1 MPAATTPPIQRSS
14 TSPTGSPTGGCAED
28 ATSPTPPDVT
38 DRKLRAVA
46 YVRESTEEQGQGFS
60 PDAQREGIRRFA
72 PENTLELVG
81 EYCDFHSGWRKSEA
95 RPEFQRLMADAAEG
109 KFDVVLV
116 FHTSRFA
123 RNQVE
128 ARRYKQ
134 LLRERL
140 GIRVISVTQ
149 PMGEDHTDPSVFL
162 AESIHEMFDEYYS
175 VSLSF
180 WTRSGLRE
188 KARQG
193 HLVGS
198 LPWGYVR
205 DPATKIA
212 APHPERA
219 PLVLGIFER
228 YATGQESDR
237 TLAAW
242 LNAKGARTTRGRLF
256 SKDTVREMLC
266 NAAYA
271 GYVSGLRD
279 KSRAIKGLHEPIVSD
294 ELFDRVQEVRSW
306 RTRVVKPGRPSEEYL
321 LRKLI
326 HCERCGARMHGCRTG
341 WKGMRRYQCS
351 TRRHHGG
358 CEQKMT
364 PAQPLEEQLIGWLH
378 DFQPD
383 HALRQLVLDAI
394 QAQTGGHPGEDAERR
409 RELTT
414 QLERLRDLYVM
425 GDITKPQYAMR
436 RQMMEEELQRT
447 KPPTNPDL
455 DRAQAILE
463 DFTRFWDAEPNPA
476 ERRKLLL
483 SLFAQVW
490 AKDNQIVAV
499 KPNPAFANY
508 FTAASEVR
516 NQHPK
521 ADAGDEATNTGATGL
536 EPATS
541 AVTGQRSNLLS
552 YAPAMLGNAGATFRA
567 RPVCQGWAPGP
578 SLTKTG

>member
-1 MPAATTPPIQRSS
+1 MPAATIPPIQRSS

-28 ATSPTPPDVT
+28 ATSPTPPDMT

-60 PDAQREGIRRFA
+60 PDAQRQGIRRFA
-72 PENTLELVG
+72 PENNLELVG
-81 EYCDFHSGWRKSEA
+81 EYCDFHSGWRKSAA
-95 RPEFQRLMADAAEG
+95 RPEFQRLMADAAAG

-140 GIRVISVTQ
+140 GIRVVSVTQ
-149 PMGEDHTDPSVFL
+149 PMGEDHTDPSAFL

-180 WTRSGLRE
+180 WTRSGLKE

-205 DPATKIA
+205 DPATKLA
-212 APHPERA
+212 TPHPERA
-219 PLVLGIFER
+219 PLVLALFER
-228 YATGQESDR
+228 YATGHESDR

-242 LNAKGARTTRGRLF
+242 LNAKGARTARGQLF

-351 TRRHHGG
+351 TRRHHGD

-364 PAQPLEEQLIGWLH
+364 PAQPLEEQLIDWLH

-383 HALRQLVLDAI
+383 HALRQLVLDTI

-409 RELTT
+409 RELTA

-436 RQMMEEELQRT
+436 RQMMEEELQRA
-447 KPPTNPDL
+447 KPPTDPDL
-455 DRAQAILE
+455 NRAQTILE
-463 DFTRFWDAEPNPA
+463 DFSRFWDAEPEPA
-476 ERRKLLL
+476 ERRRLLL
-483 SLFAQVW
+483 SLFAQIW
-490 AKDNQIVAV
+490 AKDDKIVAV
-499 KPNPAFANY
+499 KPNPAFADY

-516 NQHPK
+516 ATHPK
-521 ADAGDEATNTGATGL
+521 ADAGDEATNTGATGVCPGL
-536 EPATS
+536 CPPKTSRFGACHRGRTGSRDALGRPARDWPPQNDMR
-541 AVTGQRSNLLS
+541 VR
-552 YAPAMLGNAGATFRA
+552 
-567 RPVCQGWAPGP
+567 
-578 SLTKTG
+578 